1 MSTWRIEEFE
11 DAKEVEDD
19 EDKDSAAVE
28 SRLARK
34 LASFGIGV

>member
-1 MSTWRIEEFE
+1 MEEVK
-11 DAKEVEDD
+11 DVEDD

>member
-1 MSTWRIEEFE
+1 MEEVE
-11 DAKEVEDD
+11 DVKEVEDD

-28 SRLARK
+28 SCLARK